1 MTIFS
6 FTVNIR
12 NIFHRH
18 YDSMNF
24 KNTGLHLIPLSVI
37 FTISA
42 IPSVVHAEGW
52 NIQPSIEARTGW
64 SDNIEFEDD
73 GEESGFVS
81 QINPGISI
89 EKPTGR
95 LQVLLD
101 YQLQNF
107 YYHDGGDLDTEQDL
121 ESIARYAL
129 IPDTFFINGFATATQ
144 VIVDNDQQ
152 ISVDN
157 FNDTGN
163 TTDEYS
169 FGFGP
174 QWVQNI
180 AGYAKAD
187 IGYLYSEQIF
197 DEESDED
204 GVEGDI
210 DNNDRQTF
218 SASLSNID
226 QRSDRLDWVASYI
239 DDKIDFEDSETFDFT
254 TYQLDLGYEL
264 TSRLEL
270 VGSYGYEDND
280 LGENAAFNDDDGDF
294 WTLGALA
301 SFGEYSSLEVRR
313 AERFFGDFWLG
324 TLLVGGPRLA
334 VTATYEERADLSGIG
349 DVDFNFD
356 IGDNN
361 LDLLDTEVEASPDDR
376 DSVSVAK
383 SWDVAISYVVS
394 KSTFVAE
401 YSNSDQEFLDTTN
414 TEMFENYALA
424 WLWQISGQTSLL
436 TRIEYQE
443 DVSDDLGVETKTEFY
458 DLDVEFRRAL
468 SPKTDFDV
476 SYSYTDGKTDDL
488 ANEDFTA
495 NTISV
500 GIIHRF

>member
-12 NIFHRH
+12 NIIHRH

-24 KNTGLHLIPLSVI
+24 KNTGLYLIPLSVM
-37 FTISA
+37 FSISG

-81 QINPGISI
+81 QINPGVSI
-89 EKPTGR
+89 EKLTGR

-163 TTDEYS
+163 TTDEYT

-174 QWVQNI
+174 QWIQNI

-187 IGYLYSEQIF
+187 ISYLYSEQIF

-218 SASLSNID
+218 SAS
-226 QRSDRLDWVASYI
+226 
-239 DDKIDFEDSETFDFT
+239 
-254 TYQLDLGYEL
+254 
-264 TSRLEL
+264 
-270 VGSYGYEDND
+270 
-280 LGENAAFNDDDGDF
+280 
-294 WTLGALA
+294 
-301 SFGEYSSLEVRR
+301 
-313 AERFFGDFWLG
+313 
-324 TLLVGGPRLA
+324 PR
-334 VTATYEERADLSGIG
+334 
-349 DVDFNFD
+349 
-356 IGDNN
+356 
-361 LDLLDTEVEASPDDR
+361 
-376 DSVSVAK
+376 
-383 SWDVAISYVVS
+383 
-394 KSTFVAE
+394 
-401 YSNSDQEFLDTTN
+401 
-414 TEMFENYALA
+414 
-424 WLWQISGQTSLL
+424 
-436 TRIEYQE
+436 
-443 DVSDDLGVETKTEFY
+443 
-458 DLDVEFRRAL
+458 
-468 SPKTDFDV
+468 
-476 SYSYTDGKTDDL
+476 
-488 ANEDFTA
+488 
-495 NTISV
+495 
-500 GIIHRF
+500 